1 MIISQIFQVLGLI
14 LIGAVIGVLARLV
27 IPGRQAIGLL
37 RTMLVGI
44 VGAII
49 GGLLASLVG
58 LGEVFELNFVGFIL
72 ALVVSVVLLG
82 AAERS
87 GMLTDSK
94 RGQIERRPR

>member
-1 MIISQIFQVLGLI
+1 MIIIDVLGLI
-14 LIGAVIGVLARLV
+14 LMGVVLGVLARLV

-37 RTMLVGI
+37 RTILVG
-44 VGAII
+44 VAGAVI
-49 GGLLASLVG
+49 GGLIASLVDAG
-58 LGEVFELNFVGFIL
+58 DVFELNFVGFIL